1 MKEVLKAVLK
11 ADDHDVQ
18 SPKNEDRGLLN
29 TGVQNFVL

>member
-11 ADDHDVQ
+11 ADDVQ
-18 SPKNEDRGLLN
+18 SPKSVDRGLLN